1 MQQTKENVLLF
12 LNLIAGREYYFFDT
26 NKCIVITKVDLPKQN
41 QRDFGLHST
50 GKLSHKSL
58 ILISFIGNSDRVEL

>member
-1 MQQTKENVLLF
+1 MFYYF
-12 LNLIAGREYYFFDT
+12 LNLIAGRENYFFDT

-50 GKLSHKSL
+50 ESYHTNLSFQSL
-58 ILISFIGNSDRVEL
+58 FFGNGDRVEL